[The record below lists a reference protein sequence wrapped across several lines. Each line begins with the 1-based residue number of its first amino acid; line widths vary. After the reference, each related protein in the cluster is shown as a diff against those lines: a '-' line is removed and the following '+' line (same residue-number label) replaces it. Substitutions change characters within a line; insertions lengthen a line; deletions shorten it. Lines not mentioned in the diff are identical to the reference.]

1 MLTTVIGQ
9 HTSSLT
15 PRTLLSQINLARM
28 DQLWWRHS
36 METQG
41 GNQNVCADNE
51 NISKF
56 LYILVALSYTVYEM
70 YFLYFE
76 SIFLVR
82 MKL

>member
-36 METQG
+36 MENREGIKMYVQTMK
-41 GNQNVCADNE
+41 
-51 NISKF
+51 ISRNSF
-56 LYILVALSYTVYEM
+56 TS
-70 YFLYFE
+70 
-76 SIFLVR
+76 
-82 MKL
+82 